1 LPPLNYKLG
10 LSMSSMNSILDK
22 VLSGGAA
29 TGLASGLAG
38 GLAGSFLMSK
48 KGRKFGKSA
57 LKVGGVAAVGALA
70 YSAYK
75 KYTNKQ
81 NTTTVPDSGV
91 ENKQMQSLEDS
102 GFLPAKND
110 QTALHNLE
118 ATLVTAMIAASRADG
133 QMDVQ
138 ESQAIFKQ
146 IKSYQLNAEEEAQL
160 IEQIQSPVDMDAL
173 ISAATTPEIATEI
186 YTVSVITMNE
196 INSAERDYLSMLAM
210 RLNIPNALV
219 EAIENE
225 VKQDSIV
232 NAA

>member
-1 LPPLNYKLG
+1 
-10 LSMSSMNSILDK
+10 MSSVNSILDK

-57 LKVGGVAAVGALA
+57 LKVGGAAAVGALA

-81 NTTTVPDSGV
+81 NTTAVTDSGV
-91 ENKQMQSLEDS
+91 ENRQMLSLEDS

-118 ATLVTAMIAASRADG
+118 ATLITAMIAASRADG

-160 IEQIQSPVDMDAL
+160 IEQIQNPVNMDAL

-210 RLNIPNALV
+210 RLNIPNALA

-225 VKQDSIV
+225 VSQDSIV